1 MYCRSTV
8 LSSGSLPESEEAKLR
23 FQGRKPDMDLLYP
36 SKSQLLC
43 GQNVS
48 SMPTTT
54 ANVMQRNATQVALA
68 TESTRQGATVWLLFI
83 LFQHKKIGRTERITQ
98 GHHHRAALS

>member
-8 LSSGSLPESEEAKLR
+8 LSSGSLLESEEAKLR
-23 FQGRKPDMDLLYP
+23 FKGRKPDMDLFYP

-68 TESTRQGATVWLLFI
+68 TRAPDKGQLYGCYSFFFRTRRLEGKNQ
-83 LFQHKKIGRTERITQ
+83 
-98 GHHHRAALS
+98 